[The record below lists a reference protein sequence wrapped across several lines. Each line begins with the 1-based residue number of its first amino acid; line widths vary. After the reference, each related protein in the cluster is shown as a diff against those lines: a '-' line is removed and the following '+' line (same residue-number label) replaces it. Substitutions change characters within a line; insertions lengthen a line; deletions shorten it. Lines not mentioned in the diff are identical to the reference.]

1 MKIKQNMERWY
12 INMGVIFE
20 AGIVTLGT
28 NQKSFPE
35 ISEVKATCS
44 GCFVFKLR
52 KITFEFLT
60 KLGHSQ
66 ESQK

>member
-1 MKIKQNMERWY
+1 
-12 INMGVIFE
+12 MGVIFE
-20 AGIVTLGT
+20 TGIVTLGT
-28 NQKSFPE
+28 NKKSFPR
-35 ISEVKATCS
+35 ISEVKVTCS